1 MPISTTSTPGTS
13 CACTRSG
20 GSKVPS
26 LASGVAPSGRLRSES
41 ISGATS
47 ISPGGVTNDCKPA
60 LPIAGALP
68 TSAGS
73 VTGSMPSSRNDRP
86 PI

>member
-20 GSKVPS
+20 GSKAPP
-26 LASGVAPSGRLRSES
+26 LAGGDAPSGRLRSES
-41 ISGATS
+41 VSGATS
-47 ISPGGVTNDCKPA
+47 VSPGGVRNDCRPA
-60 LPIAGALP
+60 FPIAGALP

-73 VTGSMPSSRNDRP
+73 VTGSIPNSRNDRP